1 MSLTTRSSCLTLKA
15 SSRIGIPA
23 RSASK
28 AIRARRLSVSTF
40 RDFTLSKTVKIVSR
54 TTRWRRQPG
63 RESAK
68 WRVGEF
74 RKDGTTF
81 WAGVVINAIRDQKGE
96 LIGFAKVTRD
106 LTERRD
112 AEERLRQS
120 HKMEG
125 IGQLTGGVAH
135 DFNNLLTIIIGN
147 LEALQRHLND
157 DAADQDEIAP
167 VGRKRDARGA
177 ES

>member
-1 MSLTTRSSCLTLKA
+1 MEHFSRFNTEQDRQSRVPQKALETAILTGKFEMEGWRSPQ
-15 SSRIGIPA
+15 GW
-23 RSASK
+23 
-28 AIRARRLSVSTF
+28 
-40 RDFTLSKTVKIVSR
+40 D
-54 TTRWRRQPG
+54 
-63 RESAK
+63 E
-68 WRVGEF
+68 
-74 RKDGTTF
+74 F

-157 DAADQDEIAP
+157 DAAD
-167 VGRKRDARGA
+167 RG
-177 ES
+177 